1 MGVTP
6 SLHHLLDSC
15 CGFQLSEN
23 ISGGEALMENGQRVT
38 LGKCDQFSFE
48 GKLHSEVVDILS
60 FAEVLVML

>member
-1 MGVTP
+1 
-6 SLHHLLDSC
+6 
-15 CGFQLSEN
+15 
-23 ISGGEALMENGQRVT
+23 MENGQRVT